1 MKSLFFPLVV
11 QFTQELRKFKRKFSF
26 KLVWKKVFPT
36 HNMTTFKISTRVF
49 SCLNDL
55 MNNEKCLDGSLTGE
69 FIIN

>member
-36 HNMTTFKISTRVF
+36 HNMTILKYPCIF
-49 SCLNDL
+49 SYLNDL